1 MINFEKIRAD
11 FPMLQGKQMHGHPL
25 VYLDSAATTF
35 KPKVVLDAIGRYYTD
50 MTANAHRGDY
60 DLSHDV
66 DEAYEGVRAKVAR
79 FLNAPDVREIVFTS
93 GASGSLNLVAYGL
106 GEFWL
111 KPGDEVLLTEAEHA
125 SNVLPWFKVTKDKKA
140 SIGFIPLDGEGRLTP
155 ENVKLALTP
164 QTKVVSIAHVTNV
177 MGYIADIK
185 AIAEIV
191 HAHGAL
197 LVVDGAQSVPH
208 MKTDVQAL
216 DIDFLAFSGHKML
229 GPTGVGVLYGR
240 YDLLLKMPPFLMGG
254 GMSTRFDTCGEV
266 VLALPP
272 HKFEAGTPPIEGVIG
287 LGAAVDY
294 LSELG
299 LDEIHAYEGELRR
312 YAIEKLKKLDNVI
325 LYNEHAEAGIITF
338 NIKDVFAQ
346 DAASLFNT
354 YGIAVRAGQHCAK
367 ILMDYLGTV
376 ATVRASIN
384 FYNTKADIDRF
395 VDVCAKGGEFLDA
408 FFL

>member
-1 MINFEKIRAD
+1 MINYAKIKAD
-11 FPMLQGKQMHGHPL
+11 FPMLQDKQMHGHPL
-25 VYLDSAATTF
+25 VYLDSAATTL
-35 KPKVVLDAIGRYYTD
+35 KPKQVLEAISKYYLE

-66 DEAYEGVRAKVAR
+66 DEAYEGVRGKMAK
-79 FLNAPDVREIVFTS
+79 FLNAKDVREIVFTS

-106 GEFWL
+106 GEAWL
-111 KPGDEVLLTEAEHA
+111 QAGDEVLLTEAEHA
-125 SNVLPWFKVTKDKKA
+125 SNVLPWFKVTKEKNA
-140 SIGFIPLDGEGRLTP
+140 SIGFIPLDHEGRLTV
-155 ENVKLALTP
+155 ENVKRALTP
-164 QTKVVSIAHVTNV
+164 KTKVVSIAHVTNV
-177 MGYIADIK
+177 MGYVADIA
-185 AIAEIV
+185 AIAKVV

-208 MKTDVQAL
+208 MATDVQAM
-216 DIDFLAFSGHKML
+216 DCDFLAFSGHKMV
-229 GPTGVGVLYGR
+229 GPTGVGVLYGK
-240 YDLLLKMPPFLMGG
+240 YEWLLKMPPFLMGG

-294 LSELG
+294 LASLG
-299 LDEIHAYEGELRR
+299 MDEIHAHETEIRR

-325 LYNEHAEAGIITF
+325 LYNEHAEGGIITF

-376 ATVRASIN
+376 ATVRASIY
-384 FYNTKADIDRF
+384 FYTTPADIDRF
-395 VDVCAKGGEFLDA
+395 VEVCAKGSEFLDA
-408 FFL
+408 YFV